1 MTSQTPTPNF
11 DNAADEA
18 SSLLTIATAS
28 PAPSFSLRQDGVAT
42 TTKKNGVPMR
52 AMIATCVLLG
62 TLIAVLYGGRSST
75 NSSSGDISAALVLG
89 QNQAASVYNP
99 DQDYCFQDKKTGQH
113 CWYPTDNFPYPAG
126 QWGGISGRGNDDC
139 GDLCTKFAAC
149 GGTCDDQPTEDQQNQ
164 GTYVN

>member
-1 MTSQTPTPNF
+1 
-11 DNAADEA
+11 
-18 SSLLTIATAS
+18 
-28 PAPSFSLRQDGVAT
+28 
-42 TTKKNGVPMR
+42 
-52 AMIATCVLLG
+52 MIATSCILLV
-62 TLIAVLYGGRSST
+62 TLAVIYGGRSST

-99 DQDYCFQDKKTGQH
+99 DQDYCIQDKKTGQH

-126 QWGGISGRGNDDC
+126 QWGGIGGRGNDDC